1 MALGSNLNGLNFSYS
16 FLAQKRRLEWQ
27 RFAVESI
34 GFQGTSDDACQFC
47 LWDCEIK
54 PAVDIN
60 FNFKC
65 DKKKKK
71 KTENWPRHY
80 GTRSYH
86 WNTFI
91 TYKPRVFRR
100 FLVERVLGKTTAPQ
114 HCGRPVPKPPEY
126 ITLHDTRDFAD
137 GIKVVDFEVGRWSH
151 IIWGGAAILTAWV
164 LKME

>member
-71 KTENWPRHY
+71 RLKTDLGIMGP
-80 GTRSYH
+80 GP
-86 WNTFI
+86 I
-91 TYKPRVFRR
+91 TETHSSPTSQGSS
-100 FLVERVLGKTTAPQ
+100 E
-114 HCGRPVPKPPEY
+114 
-126 ITLHDTRDFAD
+126 D
-137 GIKVVDFEVGRWSH
+137 S
-151 IIWGGAAILTAWV
+151 
-164 LKME
+164 